1 MLALAFLIFLF
12 AAIKGLILGFQK
24 INEPAREVPSYD
36 IYIID
41 ERFNYP
47 TINGWHKT
55 GEFGLTSYN
64 HEL

>member
-1 MLALAFLIFLF
+1 MLTLAFLIFLF

-24 INEPAREVPSYD
+24 RNEPAREVPYYD

-55 GEFGLTSYN
+55 GNFGETNLT
-64 HEL
+64 HTF